1 MADHEALAAQQR
13 LDEIEAFRRELARLE
28 QEGVLALSPDQAE
41 ALAAHHRRLA
51 DSLARSFD
59 VDRDLHQKQLSR
71 GMRAASLFGALALS
85 ASLFFGVRQFWGL
98 LDTPIQ
104 VALLI
109 GASLGTLALTGWLQR
124 RGAPA
129 YYVKLAAM
137 VALTAFVLNVG
148 LVGDIFNLAPSKEAL
163 LVYAVY
169 ALLLACACDRRLL
182 LVAGIV
188 CGVAYLSAR
197 MGAGSGLYWLSVGER
212 PERFFPVALLL
223 YLVPRYVDQSSHAGF
238 AETYRVAALLTLF
251 LPMLVLAHWGES
263 SYLEVDPD
271 FVRGAYQVL
280 GFVASAAGVGLGLRQ
295 GRPEVTNTSMVLF
308 AIFLYTK
315 FFDWWWESMPKYLF
329 FLVVGLTAVLL
340 LVVLM
345 RLRRVARAK
354 GSE

>member
-1 MADHEALAAQQR
+1 MADHEALPAQQR

-28 QEGVLALSPDQAE
+28 REGVLALSADQAE
-41 ALAAHHRRLA
+41 AVAAHHRRLA
-51 DSLARSFD
+51 DSLSRAFD

-85 ASLFFGVRQFWGL
+85 ASLFFAVRQFWGL
-98 LDTPIQ
+98 LNPVVQ

-109 GASLGTLALTGWLQR
+109 AASLATLRLTAGLQR
-124 RGAPA
+124 RGAA
-129 YYVKLAAM
+129 GYYGKLAATL
-137 VALTAFVLNVG
+137 AFTAFVLNVG
-148 LVGDIFNLAPSKEAL
+148 LVGDIFNLAPSKEVL

-169 ALLLACACDRRLL
+169 ALLLAYACGLRLL
-182 LVAGIV
+182 LVAGIA

-197 MGAGSGLYWLSVGER
+197 MGAGSGLYWLGVGER

-223 YLVPRYVDQSSHAGF
+223 FLVPRFFDQRAHAGF
-238 AETYRVAALLTLF
+238 AETYRVAALLTLL

-271 FVRGAYQVL
+271 LVGGAYQVL
-280 GFVASAAGVGLGLRQ
+280 GFVASAAGVGFGLRQ
-295 GRPEVTNTSMVLF
+295 GRPEVTNTSIVFF

-340 LVVLM
+340 LLVLA
-345 RLRRVARAK
+345 RLRRAAQARAVA
-354 GSE
+354 